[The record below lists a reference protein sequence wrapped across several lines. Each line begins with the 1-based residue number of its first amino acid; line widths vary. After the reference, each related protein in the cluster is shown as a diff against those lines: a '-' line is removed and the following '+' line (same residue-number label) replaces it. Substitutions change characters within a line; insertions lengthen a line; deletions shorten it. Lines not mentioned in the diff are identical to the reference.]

1 MTHPFENKDSIFALT
16 LLVAL
21 LGAYLYFAAPTGP
34 VQVVTAE
41 TLSHPV
47 QAAETLQSNPVA
59 QVKPHPPI
67 PVGTFAFAVT
77 VGVIALLVSIG
88 PLVAQPARK
97 R

>member
-34 VQVVTAE
+34 IQVVTAE

-47 QAAETLQSNPVA
+47 QATETPQLVVPA
-59 QVKPHPPI
+59 QAKPHAPI
-67 PVGTFAFAVT
+67 PVGSFAFAVT

-88 PLVAQPARK
+88 PLIAQPVGK

>member
-34 VQVVTAE
+34 VQVVT
-41 TLSHPV
+41 
-47 QAAETLQSNPVA
+47 AETLQSNPVA

-88 PLVAQPARK
+88 PLVAQPAGK

>member
-1 MTHPFENKDSIFALT
+1 MTHPFESKDSIFALT

-21 LGAYLYFAAPTGP
+21 LGGYLYFAAPTGP
-34 VQVVTAE
+34 VQVVAAE

-47 QAAETLQSNPVA
+47 QVAETPQSVPLT
-59 QVKPHPPI
+59 QVKPHAPI

-88 PLVAQPARK
+88 PLVAQPAGK